1 MVHVSCSFFHFFYN
15 LGYWWPCMDVIV
27 IRLFCSSK
35 LLNVVL
41 LATGASD
48 PLLPP
53 FGIRAAVLSST
64 SVVLTWSDS
73 AVIRGQ
79 KIGENRFYTVR
90 YNPKMSRKSK
100 TFNTTNLSCQ
110 LDDLKPDTDYEFSV
124 RIVKGKYQSAWSL
137 SVFNKT
143 RDIGGHFVYCLL
155 ARSYWSLKCLWIARD
170 FEEYCK

>member
-1 MVHVSCSFFHFFYN
+1 
-15 LGYWWPCMDVIV
+15 MDVIV
-27 IRLFCSSK
+27 NRLFCSSK

-143 RDIGGHFVYCLL
+143 RDIGGQFVYCLL
-155 ARSYWSLKCLWIARD
+155 AQSYWSLKCLWIARD